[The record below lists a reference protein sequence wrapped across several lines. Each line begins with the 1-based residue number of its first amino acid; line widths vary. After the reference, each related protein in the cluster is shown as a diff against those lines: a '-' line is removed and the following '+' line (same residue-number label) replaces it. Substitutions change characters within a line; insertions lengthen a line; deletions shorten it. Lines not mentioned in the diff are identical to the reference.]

1 MPIELVV
8 CPKCRRHIL
17 ASERCCPFCS
27 NSRTNRVIVAAALA
41 ASVQVSACGPATPAT
56 TTPAPPPAVATVSA
70 MTQPSSDPVATTPT
84 SPSSPAP
91 EPARAVESSTPMA
104 TASVG
109 AAGAYGPPP
118 GSKSD
123 STADAGW
130 VQVGKVEVDGALAV
144 QDVLRVVRQQTG
156 QLRRCYP
163 VGLVEKA
170 DQKAWTAV
178 VSFPISETGK
188 VLGVRVDS
196 QDIPGPGARNCLE
209 AVTRRM
215 EFRMPPRGSSFVR
228 ASFEVTFAPAPH
240 KPPGPRF

>member
-1 MPIELVV
+1 M
-8 CPKCRRHIL
+8 
-17 ASERCCPFCS
+17 
-27 NSRTNRVIVAAALA
+27 
-41 ASVQVSACGPATPAT
+41 AT
-56 TTPAPPPAVATVSA
+56 T
-70 MTQPSSDPVATTPT
+70 
-84 SPSSPAP
+84 
-91 EPARAVESSTPMA
+91 
-104 TASVG
+104 SVG

-118 GSKSD
+118 GSRSD

-178 VSFPISETGK
+178 VSFRISETGK

-209 AVTRRM
+209 VVTRRM
-215 EFRMPPRGSSFVR
+215 EFPMPPRGSSFVR